1 MFILHLP
8 LSLARALPPPPL
20 SHAHAHAHAHTH
32 THTRTPTPTHTHPHT
47 HMHTHAHTCTRA
59 PTPFS
64 VKYYPTICTRSVHY
78 LCIYFFTLP
87 VITLQDNGAPLGND
101 VSGNLPLRGGKAQVW
116 EGGMREPGE
125 LLVPLLSFSLPPPP
139 TPSPLFHLPPSPSN
153 LLLRFHTPPPPLP
166 HPSTP
171 PPLPHPSRHRPLA
184 WSHLPRLLQYRDRFY
199 DGHPPNYTGPGG
211 YTSAD

>member
-20 SHAHAHAHAHTH
+20 SHMHTH
-32 THTRTPTPTHTHPHT
+32 THTHTPTLTHAHPHPHTHTHTHTCT
-47 HMHTHAHTCTRA
+47 HMHTHAHAHPHHSPSNT
-59 PTPFS
+59 TP
-64 VKYYPTICTRSVHY
+64 RSVHY

-125 LLVPLLSFSLPPPP
+125 LLVPLLSFSLPPPH
-139 TPSPLFHLPPSPSN
+139 PLPPLPPSTLP
-153 LLLRFHTPPPPLP
+153 FQPPPPLP